1 MATETIEN
9 LCNALED
16 EIIGLTRELIRIQST
31 THNEEKIVRFIS
43 EKMKS
48 LGYDEV
54 MIDDFGNVVGRIG
67 SGDTKILF
75 DCHCDTVEVN
85 DPDEWQADPFGG
97 EIIDGK
103 VYGRGA
109 VDMKGAIAAA
119 VYAGYAIKKL
129 SLCEGKTIYIS
140 CSILEEDVEGEALL
154 YLCEKNEISPNFV
167 VICEPSSLKL
177 ALGHRGRAMLTITT
191 QGVSSHGSSPEL
203 GVNAI
208 YKTKTIIGRIEALQS
223 SLAADNKSGSVTL
236 SRIESTAVSL
246 NAVPDQCKLYLDRRL
261 EVGET
266 QTSVAKEM
274 DALIEG
280 TEAIWEI
287 YEITDKTWTGKSVNC
302 SAFFLPWELK
312 EGHLLTRS
320 SIKAFNEAIGGE
332 PALFK
337 WNFSTNGFASAS
349 KMKIPTI
356 GMGPGNP
363 ELAHCRDECCE
374 ISQIVQAFKFYTSIV
389 NHL

>member
-9 LCNALED
+9 VCNSLED
-16 EIIGLTRELIRIQST
+16 EVVGFTQELIRIQST
-31 THNEEKIVRFIS
+31 THNEEKIVRYIS

-48 LGYDEV
+48 LDYDEV
-54 MIDDFGNVVGRIG
+54 IIDDFGNVVGRIG
-67 SGDTKILF
+67 NGDTKILF

-129 SLCEGKTIYIS
+129 SLCKGKSIFIS

-154 YLCEKNEISPNFV
+154 YLCEKNDISPDFV
-167 VICEPSSLKL
+167 VICEPSALKL

-191 QGVSSHGSSPEL
+191 EGVSSHGSSPEL

-208 YKTKTIIGRIEALQS
+208 YKTKNIIGRIEALQS

-266 QTSVAKEM
+266 EASVAEEM

-280 TEAIWEI
+280 AEATWEI
-287 YEITDKTWTGKSVNC
+287 YEIEDKTWTGKSVNC

-312 EGHLLTRS
+312 EDHLLTRS

-332 PALFK
+332 PTLFK

-356 GMGPGNP
+356 GIGPGNP
-363 ELAHCRDECCE
+363 ALAHCRDECCD

>member
-1 MATETIEN
+1 
-9 LCNALED
+9 
-16 EIIGLTRELIRIQST
+16 
-31 THNEEKIVRFIS
+31 
-43 EKMKS
+43 
-48 LGYDEV
+48 
-54 MIDDFGNVVGRIG
+54 
-67 SGDTKILF
+67 
-75 DCHCDTVEVN
+75 
-85 DPDEWQADPFGG
+85 
-97 EIIDGK
+97 
-103 VYGRGA
+103 
-109 VDMKGAIAAA
+109 
-119 VYAGYAIKKL
+119 
-129 SLCEGKTIYIS
+129 
-140 CSILEEDVEGEALL
+140 
-154 YLCEKNEISPNFV
+154 
-167 VICEPSSLKL
+167 
-177 ALGHRGRAMLTITT
+177 
-191 QGVSSHGSSPEL
+191 
-203 GVNAI
+203 VNAI

-274 DALIEG
+274 DALVEG
-280 TEAIWEI
+280 TKAIWEI